1 MATVGEVG
9 RWVRNLYL
17 VAIGVFLVTIVIG
30 IINGLDL
37 YEFDR
42 NQLLTHVHSGTL
54 GWITLG
60 VVASAMWL
68 TRSADRRLAVSLAI
82 LIPIYVA
89 AFYFGNLAG
98 RAVTGVALLVA
109 VLWVFVWVWR
119 ATRGGRSLPGLAIAL
134 GLTTFTYGAII
145 GVLLQVQLATQTV
158 IFPAGADI
166 IGAHASTMV
175 FSYLILAAMGF
186 LEWQTK
192 ATTDRPRAG
201 IVQLGAL
208 FLGGIV
214 LSGSLLFLPP
224 DALQAAGGF
233 DLLLELIA
241 VVLFVVRVLPAA
253 VRTDWLVDSGRR
265 YLAASALFVVV
276 ATAIFMYLVSQFIQN
291 PDPSLIPAGLIIAS
305 DHAAFIGVMT
315 NLLFG
320 LMLTVSA
327 DRVVGPR
334 WLREAVFWAL
344 NIGLAIFLVGLVSDS
359 PEIKRIGAPLMGT
372 AILVGVGLMAVRLR
386 GSDLAAAEADPVV

>member
-1 MATVGEVG
+1 MSVAEVGEVG

-17 VAIGVFLVTIVIG
+17 VAMAVFLVTIVIG
-30 IINGLDL
+30 IVNGLDL

-60 VVASAMWL
+60 IVASAMWL
-68 TRSADRRLAVSLAI
+68 TRAADRRLAISLAI

-98 RAVTGVALLVA
+98 RALTGVALLIA
-109 VLWVFVWVWR
+109 VLWVFVWIWR
-119 ATRGGRSLPGLAIAL
+119 ATRGGRSLPGLAVAL

-145 GVLLQVQLATQTV
+145 GVLFQVQLATQTV
-158 IFPAGADI
+158 IFPAGSDVV
-166 IGAHASTMV
+166 GAHASTMV

-186 LEWQTK
+186 IEWQTK
-192 ATTDRPRAG
+192 GTSDRPRAG
-201 IVQLGAL
+201 VVQLAAL

-214 LSGSLLFLPP
+214 LSGALLFLPAE
-224 DALQAAGGF
+224 ALQAAGGL
-233 DLLLELIA
+233 DLLLELTA

-265 YLAASALFVVV
+265 YFAASALFVLV

-291 PDPSLIPAGLIIAS
+291 PDTSAIPTGLIIAS

-320 LMLTVSA
+320 LVLTLSA

-334 WLREAVFWAL
+334 WLREVVFWAI
-344 NIGLAIFLVGLVSDS
+344 NIGLAIFLVGLVADS
-359 PEIKRIGAPLMGT
+359 AEIKRIGAPIMGT
-372 AILVGVGLMAVRLR
+372 AILIGVAMLATRLR
-386 GSDLAAAEADPVV
+386 ASDVSAVEA